1 MLSAPRSGQVP
12 FLSSGSQAKG
22 HQLLLSLCTR
32 SPTPVHFPPRT
43 PSPAPSKWCNQR
55 QLFKLGERS
64 PPSLYPASGGGGRGR
79 VENLLAGP
87 QNPGHLAECWGLHLQ
102 PLPCAINTGQG
113 LRAPAFLGLSLLS
126 FPGLFC
132 SSPISCA
139 FPTPSP
145 IIIRGNFRARKGAS
159 SSLGLTPIPY
169 PEGVGTR
176 DILQV
181 FPWWGWFSL
190 DHLPV

>member
-1 MLSAPRSGQVP
+1 MPPGLARFPSCPQAPRPKATNSCSVSVP
-12 FLSSGSQAKG
+12 EAPPPCISRHAR
-22 HQLLLSLCTR
+22 LLL
-32 SPTPVHFPPRT
+32 PPVNGVIRGSCLNWEKGPR
-43 PSPAPSKWCNQR
+43 PAFTLPV
-55 QLFKLGERS
+55 
-64 PPSLYPASGGGGRGR
+64 GGGGRGR

-159 SSLGLTPIPY
+159 SSLGLIPIPY
-169 PEGVGTR
+169 PEGVGAR